1 MPTPHAHR
9 RLAVYTFQEQKAL
22 QHLESLRLHGH
33 DLTTRRTDVR
43 VNCHPLVCLTISSS
57 ARVLDASPRS
67 CSLAL
72 LAFTLPY
79 TRALHSCLHL
89 ILISIQL
96 SPLGFLEVSLDS
108 RLKLRHL
115 PHLSFRT
122 SVHVTTPRI
131 CI

>member
-1 MPTPHAHR
+1 M
-9 RLAVYTFQEQKAL
+9 YTFRERKAL
-22 QHLESLRLHGH
+22 QRLESLRLHGH
-33 DLTTRRTDVR
+33 DLAARRTDVR
-43 VNCHPLVCLTISSS
+43 VNRHPLVRLTISSS

-96 SPLGFLEVSLDS
+96 SPLGSLEVSLDS

-115 PHLSFRT
+115 PHLSFHA
-122 SVHVTTPRI
+122 SVRVTAPRI